1 MIVRRIY
8 EGGKEYRTIEDLKN
22 AIKRVWEDLEI
33 ELIQKLVRSF
43 PKRLIQVVANR
54 GGPTRTY

>member
-8 EGGKEYRTIEDLKN
+8 EGGKEYRIEDLKN

-33 ELIQKLVRSF
+33 ELIQKLVRSI

-54 GGPTRTY
+54 RGPTRTY